1 MPDSSR
7 AVSRRVGAAAVLL
20 ILPPI
25 TPTAHGLPHPWQARC
40 APHGDMKMKMMKN
53 TVFAAI
59 AAAAIAAA
67 YAYGA
72 NNSGKATEPKHDEIT
87 TMRLEAAKKQAELE
101 ELNALISLEERQR
114 IAEEE
119 ADYRW
124 VHGDAEV
131 PEGKE

>member
-1 MPDSSR
+1 M
-7 AVSRRVGAAAVLL
+7 L

-25 TPTAHGLPHPWQARC
+25 TPTAHGLPHPWQARG

-53 TVFAAI
+53 TVFAVI
-59 AAAAIAAA
+59 AAVVIAVAAITAA
-67 YAYGA
+67 YACGA
-72 NNSGKATEPKHDEIT
+72 NTGSKATEPKHDEIT
-87 TMRLEAAKKQAELE
+87 AMRLEAAKKQAELE

-131 PEGKE
+131 K

>member
-1 MPDSSR
+1 
-7 AVSRRVGAAAVLL
+7 
-20 ILPPI
+20 
-25 TPTAHGLPHPWQARC
+25 
-40 APHGDMKMKMMKN
+40 MKMMKN
-53 TVFAAI
+53 TVFAVI

-72 NNSGKATEPKHDEIT
+72 NTGSKAAEPKHDEIT
-87 TMRLEAAKKQAELE
+87 AMRLEAAKKQAELE

-124 VHGDAEV
+124 VHGGDAEV

>member
-7 AVSRRVGAAAVLL
+7 AVSRRVGAAAVSQ
-20 ILPPI
+20 ISAANNPDR
-25 TPTAHGLPHPWQARC
+25 ARP
-40 APHGDMKMKMMKN
+40 APSLAGAVRTTRRHNMKMMKN
-53 TVFAAI
+53 TVFAVI

-72 NNSGKATEPKHDEIT
+72 NNGGKATEPKHDEIT

-114 IAEEE
+114 MAEEE

>member
-1 MPDSSR
+1 
-7 AVSRRVGAAAVLL
+7 
-20 ILPPI
+20 
-25 TPTAHGLPHPWQARC
+25 
-40 APHGDMKMKMMKN
+40 MKMMKN
-53 TVFAAI
+53 TAFALI

-67 YAYGA
+67 YAYGV
-72 NNSGKATEPKHDEIT
+72 NTGSKATEPKHDEIT
-87 TMRLEAAKKQAELE
+87 AMRLEAAKKQAELE

-131 PEGKE
+131 K

>member
-1 MPDSSR
+1 
-7 AVSRRVGAAAVLL
+7 
-20 ILPPI
+20 
-25 TPTAHGLPHPWQARC
+25 
-40 APHGDMKMKMMKN
+40 MKMMKN

-72 NNSGKATEPKHDEIT
+72 NTGSKVAEPKHDEIT
-87 TMRLEAAKKQAELE
+87 AMRLEAAKKQAELE

-124 VHGDAEV
+124 VYGDAEV